1 MKSMNNVN
9 VRQMTLDDL
18 DFILDIENASFTTPW
33 TRESFEKEIKNN
45 QLAKYLV
52 IEYNNQIVGY
62 GGMWFIID
70 EAHITNIAIQK
81 EFRNKKLGSFLVR
94 AMIEYA
100 ERLGIHRLTLEV
112 RESNI
117 PAQRLYTKLGFRPC
131 GKRPKYYQDNN
142 EDAVIMWRG

>member
-1 MKSMNNVN
+1 MKSMNNIS
-9 VRQMTLDDL
+9 VREMTLNDL
-18 DFILDIENASFTTPW
+18 DSVLDIENISFTTPW

-52 IEYNNQIVGY
+52 IEYDNRIIGY

-70 EAHITNIAIQK
+70 EAHITNIAIQR

-100 ERLGIHRLTLEV
+100 EGLGIHRMTLEV

-117 PAQRLYTKLGFRPC
+117 PARRLYEKLGFSPC

-142 EDAVIMWRG
+142 EDAIIMWRG